1 MKTLFILQVAFVLT
15 NTVLGQTFYISNN
28 PTFDSV
34 SIVPANPTNNDS
46 INFIIYISNEVQ
58 GRVFY
63 KTLDSLGNQIYNTKI
78 SNDTIYIYEGSMEP
92 WSDTTDK
99 FIDTVKIGNIG
110 SGQYHVLLINVL
122 SSTMWPTPPLAYID
136 TSEFNLSVI
145 SSSGL
150 DNFDYSE
157 FINVF
162 PIPSSDKLFI
172 SNNSNDRQIKN
183 IILWDLSGRQVQKE
197 NFIHSHNSV
206 DINIS
211 NLVSGLYFIKIT
223 TDDNSTYVGKIVKIN
238 EWQWSDKK
246 NNERITSA
254 LMQAGGHSVFET
266 LYLRIGIVAVDKWVA
281 RNPRLHK
288 ALKR

>member
-1 MKTLFILQVAFVLT
+1 MKTLFFLQLAFVLT
-15 NTVLGQTFYISNN
+15 NTVFGQTYYISNN

-34 SIVPANPTNNDS
+34 TVVPTNPTNNDS
-46 INFIIYISNEVQ
+46 INFIIYISNEIQ
-58 GRVFY
+58 GISFLKAY
-63 KTLDSLGNQIYNTKI
+63 DSLGNQLHNVKV
-78 SNDTIYIYEGSMEP
+78 SNDSIYIYETSMGP
-92 WSDTTDK
+92 FYDTTYTTYQ
-99 FIDTVKIGNIG
+99 FTDTVKIGNIG

-238 EWQWSDKK
+238 E
-246 NNERITSA
+246 
-254 LMQAGGHSVFET
+254 
-266 LYLRIGIVAVDKWVA
+266 
-281 RNPRLHK
+281 
-288 ALKR
+288 